1 GTRERLDLLTG
12 REAHV
17 SLLEVLPAADP
28 LTEAL
33 RLAERVH
40 DVYFGHLHVE
50 HQLDGGLDVRLRRIA
65 ADAEHEMVRAFGNAC
80 AFLGDV
86 RPDQHVHQRLF
97 SHASLSSS
105 RRTAATVASTLSC
118 RARLSGSSALTGST
132 STYGRL
138 RDASASFS
146 SNASTSTSTFCP
158 SSSSLSFSTS
168 SFVLGASISKLL
180 TTSRRS

>member
-1 GTRERLDLLTG
+1 L
-12 REAHV
+12 
-17 SLLEVLPAADP
+17 
-28 LTEAL
+28 
-33 RLAERVH
+33 RVH
-40 DVYFGHLHVE
+40 DVDLGNLHLE
-50 HQLDGGLDVRLRRIA
+50 HQLYGSFDVRLCRVA
-65 ADAEHEMVRAFGNAC
+65 ADAEHEMVRAFGDAR

-86 RPDQHVHQRLF
+86 RPDQHIHQSLF

-105 RRTAATVASTLSC
+105 RRTAATVASTLSW
-118 RARLSGSSALTGST
+118 RARLTGSSAPTGST